1 MTATFGRALQRLAA
15 LYVVAVL
22 FNYGWELAQ
31 SGLFVPGEDR
41 GNVWWHCFV
50 ASLGDGILIWVIHAV
65 GWSVFR
71 RQDWFERSG
80 GAGYALTLVSG
91 VLIAIAVEWVA
102 VHVLHRWAYAASM
115 PLVPGLRI
123 GLVPVLQM
131 LILPVA
137 IFQVVAIWIRR
148 RGVR

>member
-1 MTATFGRALQRLAA
+1 MTVTFGGALQRLAA

-31 SGLFVPGEDR
+31 SRLFVRAADW

-50 ASLGDGILIWVIHAV
+50 ASLGDGIIILVIHAV

-71 RQDWFERSG
+71 RQDWFERAG
-80 GAGYALTLVSG
+80 GAGYAVTLLSG
-91 VLIAIAVEWVA
+91 VLIAIVVEWVA
-102 VHVLHRWAYAASM
+102 VHVLHRWAYAANM
-115 PLVPGLRI
+115 PLVPGFRI
-123 GLVPVLQM
+123 GLVPILQM

-137 IFQVVAIWIRR
+137 IFQAVAIWIRR
-148 RGVR
+148 RRV

>member
-1 MTATFGRALQRLAA
+1 MTATVGRAFPRLAA
-15 LYVVAVL
+15 LYVVAIL

-31 SGLFVPGEDR
+31 SGLFVPRENS

-50 ASLGDGILIWVIHAV
+50 ASLGDGFLIWVIHAV
-65 GWSVFR
+65 GWSAFR

-80 GAGYALTLVSG
+80 GAGYALTVVSG

-102 VHVLHRWAYAASM
+102 VHVLHRWAYAATM
-115 PLVPGLRI
+115 PIVPGLRI

-137 IFQVVAIWIRR
+137 TFQIVANWIRR
-148 RGVR
+148 RRIK